1 MCIALSSNP
10 STLKRY
16 CYQDKYGSKYNK
28 ITYIYE
34 LSVIVEAYYF
44 MQLIYTNKNFLS
56 IGQRNG
62 TGCVAQ

>member
-1 MCIALSSNP
+1 MW
-10 STLKRY
+10 
-16 CYQDKYGSKYNK
+16 SKYNK

-34 LSVIVEAYYF
+34 VSVIVEAYYF
-44 MQLIYTNKNFLS
+44 TQLIYTNKNVLS